1 MDGFIL
7 CAARKFKPS
16 RAKDKPVHKMTRI
29 VLAKYEPSRA
39 KYKPITFAR
48 LGSYFVIT
56 VIAL

>member
-7 CAARKFKPS
+7 C
-16 RAKDKPVHKMTRI
+16 DKMTRI
-29 VLAKYEPSRA
+29 VLAKYEPIRA

>member
-7 CAARKFKPS
+7 C
-16 RAKDKPVHKMTRI
+16 DKMTRI

-39 KYKPITFAR
+39 KYKPITFVR